1 MKSKHK
7 QKGFLDPVTTGAI
20 ISAGAGLIGG
30 IFGESGASARN
41 KAQIAEAR
49 RAEAFQ
55 ERMSSTAHQREVLD
69 LRAAGLNPIL
79 SATGGS
85 GATTPSGAQAQI
97 QDTMQPAISSAL
109 QASRLTQELKNMRAA
124 QENIKT
130 DTALKKT
137 QRDVARVGGIN
148 TQAQTLETQ
157 LRTLITKNAQLSK
170 SEVQSKMWDLDYQGL
185 VNWMTGS
192 SAGASAKQQGQSI
205 KATGREHGQK
215 ARDLWERIKGLFR

>member
-7 QKGFLDPVTTGAI
+7 QLGFLDPVTTGAI
-20 ISAGAGLIGG
+20 ITGGAGIIGG
-30 IFGESGASARN
+30 LLGSSGAKARN
-41 KAQIAEAR
+41 QAQIIEAQKQR
-49 RAEAFQ
+49 DFQ
-55 ERMSSTAHQREVLD
+55 KMMSDTAHQREVID

-85 GATTPSGAQAQI
+85 GATTPAGAQAQI

-137 QRDVARVGGIN
+137 QRDVARVGGQY

-157 LRTLITKNAQLSK
+157 LRTLISKNANLSK

-185 VNWMTGS
+185 VEWMTGS
-192 SAGASAKQQGQSI
+192 TAGTSAKAQGQTI
-205 KATGREHGQK
+205 KQTGRSHGRK
-215 ARDLWERIKGLFR
+215 ARDVWERIKGLFR